1 MTALPRPAL
10 TRPAATRPAATR
22 PAADVP
28 AHLLPLN
35 PAQRAA
41 ATAAVPVLVLAGA
54 GSGKTETLTRRVAHL
69 VLAGA
74 DPGRLLCITFT
85 AKAAAEMRG
94 RLHRLL
100 GAERTPRWVG
110 TFHAVMARLLIEDGA
125 AVAVSQLGASQVG
138 GSQVGG
144 VPRGFAI
151 LGGRDAR
158 ALLMQVAGVR
168 DAKEGAVLQ
177 EAVSLLKNGL
187 AEDAR
192 GLPRSSAQARF
203 DRDVLARAA
212 AALPGYRA
220 ALLGRPALDLDDLLA
235 VPVAA
240 MRADPALAARW
251 AGRWDEV
258 LVDEYQDTNHAQHAL
273 LRLLGGAAGRIFAVG
288 DDLQA
293 IYGWRGADVSHIR
306 RFGRDHPG
314 APPPLKL
321 EVNYRST
328 PTILAAANA
337 VAAQDP
343 AALPK
348 VLLPADPK
356 GAHGAG
362 ISIREAPTPE
372 AEGQGAA
379 AWVQALRRRQPDL
392 PWRECAV
399 LVRAGF
405 VAEPILAALR
415 AAGVPAVLGTD
426 REPDAPKEVLAAIAW
441 LRLAMSRQ
449 GGHGGGAWH
458 PAADDAFRRAC
469 AFPARG
475 IGGALFGRLRDH
487 AAAEGVALAAAVA
500 SLPASAAERRSL
512 EAVLGVAAEI
522 GAGVEARRLGP
533 ADALRL
539 AAETSEAAE
548 WLSAPALHRPWEAAL
563 AAAERIGD
571 VCAYCDAAALGD
583 GAGGED
589 AGDAV
594 QVLTLHRAKGL
605 EFDHVLLAGLE
616 EGVWPNWQAEQHG
629 AMDEERRLFYV
640 GVTRARHSLR
650 LSWVRHRREWAG
662 KPSRF
667 LADIPRELLE
677 GAGAD
682 LPRGAVP
689 GRATA
694 RPMNGA
700 AGPMQGAT
708 QGAKQGPTQAE
719 TDRMV
724 AEFKAWK
731 VVR

>member
-1 MTALPRPAL
+1 MRAQ
-10 TRPAATRPAATR
+10 AAP
-22 PAADVP
+22 P
-28 AHLLPLN
+28 HLAPLN

-41 ATAAVPVLVLAGA
+41 ATAPAPVLVLAGA
-54 GSGKTETLTRRVAHL
+54 GSGKTETLTRRVADL
-69 VLAGA
+69 VLSGE

-85 AKAAAEMRG
+85 TKAAAEMRG

-100 GAERTPRWVG
+100 GPERTPRWVG
-110 TFHAVMARLLIEDGA
+110 TFHAVMARLLVEDGA
-125 AVAVSQLGASQVG
+125 AVP
-138 GSQVGG
+138 G

-158 ALLMQVAGVR
+158 ALLMQAAGVK
-168 DAKEGAVLQ
+168 DAKEGALLQ

-187 AEDAR
+187 ADDPR
-192 GLPRSSAQARF
+192 RLPRSSASARF
-203 DRDVLARAA
+203 DRGVLARAA

-220 ALLGRPALDLDDLLA
+220 ALLARPALDLDDLLA

-240 MRADPALAARW
+240 MRADKALAERW
-251 AGRWDEV
+251 AGRWAEV

-273 LRLLGGAAGRIFAVG
+273 LRLLAGAAGRVFAVG

-306 RFGRDHPG
+306 RFGKDHPA

-321 EVNYRST
+321 ETNYRST
-328 PTILAAANA
+328 PTILSAANA

-348 VLLPADPK
+348 ALRPADAKAAP
-356 GAHGAG
+356 GAP

-372 AEGQGAA
+372 AEGQAAA
-379 AWVQALRRRQPDL
+379 AWAGALRRRQPDL

-415 AAGVPAVLGTD
+415 AAGIPALLATD
-426 REPDAPKEVLAAIAW
+426 READAPKEVLAAVAW

-449 GGHGGGAWH
+449 DGAWH

-475 IGGALFGRLRDH
+475 IGGALFGRLREH
-487 AAAEGVALAAAVA
+487 AAAQGMALAAAVA
-500 SLPASAAERRSL
+500 SLPATPAERQAL
-512 EAVLGVAAEI
+512 EAVPGVAAEI
-522 GAGVEARRLGP
+522 RAGVDGRRLGP

-539 AAETSEAAE
+539 AAEASETAE
-548 WLSAPALHRPWEAAL
+548 WLAAPALRRPWEAAL
-563 AAAERIGD
+563 AAAERAGD
-571 VCAYCDAAALGD
+571 VGAYCDAAALGD
-583 GAGGED
+583 AAGGED
-589 AGDAV
+589 AAEAV

-629 AMDEERRLFYV
+629 ALDEERRLFYV
-640 GVTRARHSLR
+640 GLTRARHSLR

-667 LADIPRELLE
+667 LADIPRALVEGTE
-677 GAGAD
+677 PGVPHGAGASRTAA
-682 LPRGAVP
+682 PR
-689 GRATA
+689 
-694 RPMNGA
+694 
-700 AGPMQGAT
+700 
-708 QGAKQGPTQAE
+708 PTQAE
-719 TDRMV
+719 TDRLV
-724 AEFKAWK
+724 AEYKSRKAA
-731 VVR
+731 R

>member
-1 MTALPRPAL
+1 MRAPAG
-10 TRPAATRPAATR
+10 PAVPPHLAT
-22 PAADVP
+22 
-28 AHLLPLN
+28 LN

-41 ATAAVPVLVLAGA
+41 ATAPAPVLVLAGA
-54 GSGKTETLTRRVAHL
+54 GSGKTETLTRRVADL
-69 VLAGA
+69 VLSGE

-85 AKAAAEMRG
+85 TKAAAEMRG

-100 GAERTPRWVG
+100 GPERTPRWVG
-110 TFHAVMARLLIEDGA
+110 TFHAVMARLLVEDGA
-125 AVAVSQLGASQVG
+125 AVPGL
-138 GSQVGG
+138 
-144 VPRGFAI
+144 PRGFAI

-158 ALLMQVAGVR
+158 TLLMQVAGVK
-168 DAKEGAVLQ
+168 DAKEGALLQ

-187 AEDAR
+187 ADSPR
-192 GLPRSSAQARF
+192 RLPRSSASARF
-203 DRDVLARAA
+203 DADVLARAA

-220 ALLGRPALDLDDLLA
+220 ALLARPALDLDDLLA

-240 MRADPALAARW
+240 MRADQALAERWSRRW
-251 AGRWDEV
+251 AEV

-273 LRLLGGAAGRIFAVG
+273 LRLLAGAPGRVFAVG

-306 RFGRDHPG
+306 RFGKDHPA

-321 EVNYRST
+321 ETNYRST
-328 PTILAAANA
+328 STILAVANA

-348 VLLPADPK
+348 ALRPANPE
-356 GAHGAG
+356 GAPGAL

-372 AEGQGAA
+372 AEGQAAA
-379 AWVQALRRRQPDL
+379 AWVQGLRRRQPDL

-415 AAGVPAVLGTD
+415 AAGVPALLATD
-426 REPDAPKEVLAAIAW
+426 REPDAPREVLAAIAW
-441 LRLAMSRQ
+441 LRLAMSRGGRQ
-449 GGHGGGAWH
+449 GTWTWH

-469 AFPARG
+469 VFPARG
-475 IGGALFGRLRDH
+475 IGGALFGRLREH
-487 AAAEGVALAAAVA
+487 AAAHGLALGAAVPF
-500 SLPASAAERRSL
+500 LPATPAERQAL

-522 GAGVEARRLGP
+522 RAAVDGRRLGP

-539 AAETSEAAE
+539 AAEASETAE
-548 WLSAPALHRPWEAAL
+548 WLAAPALHRPWNAAL
-563 AAAERIGD
+563 AAAERAGD
-571 VCAYCDAAALGD
+571 VGAYCDAAALGNAASGED
-583 GAGGED
+583 GAE
-589 AGDAV
+589 AV

-629 AMDEERRLFYV
+629 ALDEERRLFYV
-640 GVTRARHSLR
+640 GLTRARHSLR

-667 LADIPRELLE
+667 LSAIPQALIE
-677 GAGAD
+677 GAEPG
-682 LPRGAVP
+682 LPRGA
-689 GRATA
+689 
-694 RPMNGA
+694 GA
-700 AGPMQGAT
+700 SCTPT
-708 QGAKQGPTQAE
+708 PRPTQAE
-719 TDRMV
+719 TDRLV
-724 AEFKAWK
+724 AEYKTRKAA
-731 VVR
+731 R

>member
-1 MTALPRPAL
+1 MRAAAKPA
-10 TRPAATRPAATR
+10 RDAAHLDTP
-22 PAADVP
+22 P
-28 AHLLPLN
+28 HLLPLN

-41 ATAAVPVLVLAGA
+41 ATAAAPVLVLAGA

-69 VLAGA
+69 VLSGA

-85 AKAAAEMRG
+85 TKAAAEMRA
-94 RLHRLL
+94 RLLRLL
-100 GAERTPRWVG
+100 GPERTPRWVG

-125 AVAVSQLGASQVG
+125 AVANL
-138 GSQVGG
+138 
-144 VPRGFAI
+144 PRGFAI

-158 ALLMQVAGVR
+158 ALLMGAAGVR
-168 DAKEGAVLQ
+168 DAKEGALLQ

-187 AEDAR
+187 TDDPR
-192 GLPRSSAQARF
+192 RLPRSSALARF

-220 ALLGRPALDLDDLLA
+220 ALLARPALDLDDLLA

-251 AGRWDEV
+251 AGRWAEV

-273 LRLLGGAAGRIFAVG
+273 LRLLAGATGRVFAVG

-306 RFGRDHPG
+306 RFGKDHPA
-314 APPPLKL
+314 APAPLML

-348 VLLPADPK
+348 ALRPADPK
-356 GAHGAG
+356 GAHGAQ

-372 AEGQGAA
+372 AEGQAAA
-379 AWVQALRRRQPDL
+379 AWVGALRRRQPDL

-405 VAEPILAALR
+405 VADPILVALR
-415 AAGVPAVLGTD
+415 AAGIPAMLATD
-426 REPDAPKEVLAAIAW
+426 REPEAPKEVLAAVAW
-441 LRLAMSRQ
+441 LRLAMSKQ
-449 GGHGGGAWH
+449 GAAWH

-475 IGGALFGRLRDH
+475 IGGALFGRLREY
-487 AAAEGVALAAAVA
+487 AAAGGMALAAAVA
-500 SLPASAAERRSL
+500 SLPADARERQSL
-512 EAVLGVAAEI
+512 EAVLGVASEI
-522 GAGVEARRLGP
+522 RAGVDRRRLGA

-539 AAETSEAAE
+539 AAEASEVSE
-548 WLSAPALHRPWEAAL
+548 WLAAPALHRPWAAAL
-563 AAAERIGD
+563 AAAERVAD
-571 VCAYCDAAALGD
+571 VGAYCDAAALGD
-583 GAGGED
+583 AAGGEE
-589 AGDAV
+589 GTDAV

-629 AMDEERRLFYV
+629 ALDEERRLFYV
-640 GVTRARHSLR
+640 GLTRARHSLR

-667 LADIPRELLE
+667 LADIPRALLE
-677 GAGAD
+677 GEGAGV
-682 LPRGAVP
+682 PRGTAP
-689 GRATA
+689 ARAA
-694 RPMNGA
+694 PR
-700 AGPMQGAT
+700 
-708 QGAKQGPTQAE
+708 PTQAE
-719 TDRMV
+719 ADRLV
-724 AEFKAWK
+724 AEFKARK
-731 VVR
+731 AGGR

>member
-1 MTALPRPAL
+1 VKAPAGQ
-10 TRPAATRPAATR
+10 AAP
-22 PAADVP
+22 P
-28 AHLLPLN
+28 HLAPLN

-41 ATAAVPVLVLAGA
+41 ATAPAPVLVLAGA
-54 GSGKTETLTRRVAHL
+54 GSGKTETLTRRVADL
-69 VLAGA
+69 VLSGE

-85 AKAAAEMRG
+85 TKAAAEMRG

-100 GAERTPRWVG
+100 GPERTPRWVG
-110 TFHAVMARLLIEDGA
+110 TFHAVMARLLVEDGA
-125 AVAVSQLGASQVG
+125 AVPGL
-138 GSQVGG
+138 
-144 VPRGFAI
+144 PRGFAI

-158 ALLMQVAGVR
+158 ALLMQAAGVG
-168 DAKEGAVLQ
+168 DAKEGALLQ

-187 AEDAR
+187 ADDPR
-192 GLPRSSAQARF
+192 RLPRSSASARF
-203 DRDVLARAA
+203 DADVLARAA

-220 ALLGRPALDLDDLLA
+220 ALLARPALDLDDLLA

-240 MRADPALAARW
+240 MRADQALAERWSGRW
-251 AGRWDEV
+251 AEV

-273 LRLLGGAAGRIFAVG
+273 LRLLVGAAGRVFAVG

-306 RFGRDHPG
+306 RFGKDHPS

-321 EVNYRST
+321 EINYRST
-328 PTILAAANA
+328 PTILSAANA

-348 VLLPADPK
+348 ALRPADPK
-356 GAHGAG
+356 AAPGAL

-372 AEGQGAA
+372 AEGQAAA
-379 AWVQALRRRQPDL
+379 AWAQGLGRRQPDL

-415 AAGVPAVLGTD
+415 AAGVPALLATD

-441 LRLAMSRQ
+441 LRLAMSR
-449 GGHGGGAWH
+449 GGGQGSWTWH

-475 IGGALFGRLRDH
+475 IGGALFGRLREH
-487 AAAEGVALAAAVA
+487 AAAHGLALAAAVA
-500 SLPASAAERRSL
+500 SLPATPAERQAL

-522 GAGVEARRLGP
+522 RAGVDGRRLGP

-539 AAETSEAAE
+539 AAEASETAE
-548 WLSAPALHRPWEAAL
+548 RLAAPALQRPWNAAL
-563 AAAERIGD
+563 AAAERAGD
-571 VCAYCDAAALGD
+571 VGAYCDAAALGD
-583 GAGGED
+583 AAGGED
-589 AGDAV
+589 GAEAV

-629 AMDEERRLFYV
+629 ALDEERRLFYV
-640 GVTRARHSLR
+640 GLTRARHSLR

-667 LADIPRELLE
+667 LSDIPRALVE
-677 GAGAD
+677 GAEQG
-682 LPRGAVP
+682 LPRGA
-689 GRATA
+689 GASRAPA
-694 RPMNGA
+694 PR
-700 AGPMQGAT
+700 
-708 QGAKQGPTQAE
+708 PTQAE
-719 TDRMV
+719 TDRLV
-724 AEFKAWK
+724 AEYKTRKAA
-731 VVR
+731 R

>member
-1 MTALPRPAL
+1 MG
-10 TRPAATRPAATR
+10 
-22 PAADVP
+22 VP

-35 PAQRAA
+35 PAQRVA
-41 ATAAVPVLVLAGA
+41 ATAAAPVLVLAGA

-125 AVAVSQLGASQVG
+125 AVAAPRLG
-138 GSQVGG
+138 GSQVAG

-158 ALLMQVAGVR
+158 ALLMQAAGVR
-168 DAKEGAVLQ
+168 DAKEGALLQ

-306 RFGRDHPG
+306 RFQRDHPG

-356 GAHGAG
+356 AGQGAPV
-362 ISIREAPTPE
+362 SIREAPTPE

-441 LRLAMSRQ
+441 LRLAMSCQ
-449 GGHGGGAWH
+449 GGRGGGAWH

-487 AAAEGVALAAAVA
+487 AAGEGVALAAAVA

-522 GAGVEARRLGP
+522 RAGVEARRLGP

-539 AAETSEAAE
+539 AAEASEAAE

-583 GAGGED
+583 EAGGED

-640 GVTRARHSLR
+640 GVTRPRHSLR

-667 LADIPRELLE
+667 LADIPRALVE

-682 LPRGAVP
+682 VPRGAVP
-689 GRATA
+689 GRVAA
-694 RPMNGA
+694 RPTKGA
-700 AGPMQGAT
+700 AGAMREAT

-724 AEFKAWK
+724 AEFKARK
-731 VVR
+731 AVR